1 MGWVSAA
8 LLLIKSIPD
17 LIKVVK
23 EIIAFVKESADN
35 VERGQKMK
43 ELKGAIEESRKTGD
57 TKRLEN
63 LFGKSNPN

>member
-17 LIKVVK
+17 LIKVIK
-23 EIIAFVKESADN
+23 EVISFIKESSDN
-35 VERGQKMK
+35 IERGQKMR

-57 TKRLEN
+57 TKRLEA
-63 LFGKSNPN
+63 LFGKSSSN